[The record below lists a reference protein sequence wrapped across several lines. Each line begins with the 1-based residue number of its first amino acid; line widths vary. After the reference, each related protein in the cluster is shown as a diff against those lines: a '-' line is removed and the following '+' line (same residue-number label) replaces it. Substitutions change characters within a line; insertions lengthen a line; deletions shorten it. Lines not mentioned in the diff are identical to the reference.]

1 MNILYGYLDPHD
13 DDDDDDVLLERQNLR
28 PSLQQF
34 LILFSFRN

>member
-13 DDDDDDVLLERQNLR
+13 ADGVVLLEQQSLR

-34 LILFSFRN
+34 LVLFSFRN